1 MRKGLPVSFQEL
13 LIKHKA
19 AILGDWLQAV
29 LDTYPPET
37 ARFLR
42 QSKDRF
48 ANPVGA
54 TIKSETE
61 HIFDELVQGKPQS
74 QELNKF
80 LDRIIRIRAVQDFTP
95 AHALGFIFQLKTA
108 VRKRLGGEVDKQG
121 LGEDLARFE
130 DMVDQ
135 LMLAGFDIY
144 MSCREQI
151 YDLKAKEMRNLYAK
165 VLERSG
171 IFTVVP
177 EQEAP
182 DQPPEAKDPDLA

>member
-1 MRKGLPVSFQEL
+1 MSFQEVL
-13 LIKHKA
+13 TKHKS
-19 AILGDWLQAV
+19 AILEDWLQAI
-29 LDTYPPET
+29 LETYPPET

-42 QSKDRF
+42 QTKDGF

-54 TIKSETE
+54 TIKAETE
-61 HIFDELVQGKPQS
+61 HIFDELLASSPQG

-95 AHALGFIFQLKTA
+95 DHALSFIFALKHA
-108 VRKRLGGEVDKQG
+108 VRHRLGKEIEKQG
-121 LGEDLARFE
+121 LGDELLRYE
-130 DMVDQ
+130 DMVDR
-135 LMLAGFDIY
+135 LMLLAFGIY

-171 IFTVVP
+171 VFAVIP
-177 EQEAP
+177 EQE
-182 DQPPEAKDPDLA
+182 EPDLA